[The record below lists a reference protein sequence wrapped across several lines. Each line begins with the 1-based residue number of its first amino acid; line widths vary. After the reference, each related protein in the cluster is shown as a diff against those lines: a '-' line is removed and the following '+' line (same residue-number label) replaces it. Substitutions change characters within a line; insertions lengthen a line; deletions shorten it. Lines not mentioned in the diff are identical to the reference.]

1 MDLDLEELSDECIH
15 PVVDH
20 NDGAFDWV
28 IHGQVKNSA
37 EKILMFAK
45 VFYPGL
51 KCCRPFAAI
60 LFEVVL
66 AVKQK
71 LKLVVGI
78 VIKPEDARQRD
89 IKIVKVA
96 VILTF
101 VLLDLVG
108 HLVLD
113 TQWVVAHQIFD
124 LNKVDEVV
132 EERLFQGKLCLFED
146 IVLVAWEKLTEHV
159 QKMV

>member
-1 MDLDLEELSDECIH
+1 MDLDLEELNDECIH

-20 NDGAFDWV
+20 DDGTFDGIV
-28 IHGQVKNSA
+28 YGKVKNSA
-37 EKILMFAK
+37 EKVLMFAK

-60 LFEVVL
+60 FFEVVL

-78 VIKPEDARQRD
+78 VVKPEDARQRN
-89 IKIVKVA
+89 IEIVKVA
-96 VILTF
+96 IILTF
-101 VLLDLVG
+101 VLLNLVG
-108 HLVLD
+108 HVILD
-113 TQWVVAHQIFD
+113 TQRVMAHQIFD
-124 LNKVDEVV
+124 LNKIDEVV

-159 QKMV
+159 